1 MSSLNFNQ
9 VTIAGHITEAPELRQ
24 TTSGRAVCT
33 FTVAVNRRRAK
44 DGTQAA
50 DFLTVVAWEKNAE
63 FVVQYFPKGAAILVV
78 GSIQTRKWQDK
89 DGANRY
95 ATEIIAN
102 EAYFVD
108 NRATITAAPY
118 NPYAQVSPADPA
130 AQSAPAQPSAP
141 VQVPSYIPMGAVP
154 AGGFEAIK
162 GDDDLPF

>member
-9 VTIAGHITEAPELRQ
+9 VTIAGHITETPELRQ
-24 TTSGRAVCT
+24 TTSGRVVCT

-50 DFLTVVAWEKNAE
+50 DFLTVVAWEKTAE

-89 DGANRY
+89 DGSNRY

-108 NRATITAAPY
+108 NRATITAAPH
-118 NPYAQVSPADPA
+118 NPYAQVSPSDAA
-130 AQSAPAQPSAP
+130 AQAPAP
-141 VQVPSYIPMGAVP
+141 VQEPSYIPMGSVP
-154 AGGFEAIK
+154 TGGFEAIK

>member
-33 FTVAVNRRRAK
+33 FTVAVNRRRSK

-50 DFLTVVAWEKNAE
+50 DFLTVVAWDKTAE

-89 DGANRY
+89 DGGNRY
-95 ATEIIAN
+95 ATEIVAN

-108 NRATITAAPY
+108 SRATIAAAPY
-118 NPYAQVSPADPA
+118 NPYAQE
-130 AQSAPAQPSAP
+130 APAQAPAP
-141 VQVPSYIPMGAVP
+141 VQAPSYIPMGAVP
-154 AGGFEAIK
+154 TGGFEAIK

>member
-50 DFLTVVAWEKNAE
+50 DFLTVVAWEKTAE

-108 NRATITAAPY
+108 SRATITAAPY
-118 NPYAQVSPADPA
+118 NPYAQVSPSDPA
-130 AQSAPAQPSAP
+130 AQVPPSSKA
-141 VQVPSYIPMGAVP
+141 PSYIPMGAVP
-154 AGGFEAIK
+154 TGGFEAIK